1 MDIQIIDMK
10 IPDGAS
16 IIIGHAHFIKTVEDL
31 YEAIVNSNPNMKF
44 GIAFNEASGK
54 RLIRYEGNDDELK
67 DTAIYN
73 AKLLRAG
80 HTFVIML
87 RGGWPINVLNSI
99 KNVVEVSRIYTAT
112 SNPVR
117 VVVGIDG
124 ERAAILGV
132 MDGFSVL
139 GVEKED
145 DREERYALL
154 RRLGYKK

>member
-1 MDIQIIDMK
+1 MDIQVIDMK
-10 IPDGAS
+10 IPEGAS

-67 DTAIYN
+67 DTAIHN

-87 RGGWPINVLNSI
+87 REGWPINILNSI

-117 VVVGIDG
+117 VVIGIDG
-124 ERAAILGV
+124 ERVAILGV